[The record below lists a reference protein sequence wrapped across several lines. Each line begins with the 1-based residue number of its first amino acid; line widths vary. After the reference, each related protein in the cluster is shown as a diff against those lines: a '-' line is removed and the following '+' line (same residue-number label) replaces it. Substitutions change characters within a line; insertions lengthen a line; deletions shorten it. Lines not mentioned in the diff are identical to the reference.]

1 MRRLKVAVLNLL
13 RNRRRSFLAV
23 AIISI
28 VVTALMASGGFG
40 LFTYQSLKEN
50 AARSEGHLVLTQPG
64 YFSSDEDFPLQLG
77 LDNANKLRRDLLVGE
92 NVKAVQPR
100 VYLQGLISNG
110 DKSTIFLGQGILP
123 SEFRVKG
130 PFLNVTEGSI
140 LSNREDISDPE
151 IMLGK
156 DLARNLNVR
165 PGDYI
170 TLMSSTVH
178 GALNAMD
185 FKVRGVFGT
194 GVPDMDKRQVYI
206 SVPAAQF
213 LLDSD
218 RVSTMAIYGYSLD
231 KTSSL
236 QERLRELVP
245 ELEITTWEDR
255 AFFYQGVKSLYD
267 RIFGLM
273 GIIMALVIFVSLFNT
288 LAMSVTERTREI
300 GTLSALGASKVELIT
315 GFILEALVLA
325 VVGSLAGV
333 ILAGLISAGLM
344 MFDITMPP
352 PPGKTTGYPLTVY
365 FSINLAWMI
374 SVAIAAI
381 CVFSS
386 FLAARKGVNKPITEA
401 LVHV

>member
-28 VVTALMASGGFG
+28 VVTALMTSGGFG

-50 AARSEGHLVLTQPG
+50 AARSEGHLVLTQSG

-77 LDNANKLRRDLLVGE
+77 LDNANKLRRNLLVEE

-110 DKSTIFLGQGILP
+110 DKSSIFLGQGILP

-140 LSNREDISDPE
+140 LSNSEDISDPE

-300 GTLSALGASKVELIT
+300 GTLSALGASKGELIT

>member
-28 VVTALMASGGFG
+28 VVTALMTSGGFG

-140 LSNREDISDPE
+140 LSNREDVSDPE

-156 DLARNLNVR
+156 DLARNLNVS

-206 SVPAAQF
+206 SVQAAQF
-213 LLDSD
+213 LLDSE
-218 RVSTMAIYGYSLD
+218 RVSTMAIYGYNLD
-231 KTSSL
+231 KTASL
-236 QERLRELVP
+236 QEKLRELVP

-255 AFFYQGVKSLYD
+255 AFFYQGVKNLYD

-325 VVGSLAGV
+325 VVGSLVGV

>member
-28 VVTALMASGGFG
+28 VVTALMTSGGFG
-40 LFTYQSLKEN
+40 LFTYQSLKES

-77 LDNANKLRRDLLVGE
+77 LDNANKLRRDLLVEE

-110 DKSTIFLGQGILP
+110 DKSSIFLGQGILP

-140 LSNREDISDPE
+140 LSNREDVSDPE

-206 SVPAAQF
+206 SVQAAQF

>member
-1 MRRLKVAVLNLL
+1 MRRLKIAILNLL
-13 RNRRRSFLAV
+13 RNRRRSLLTV
-23 AIISI
+23 AIVSI
-28 VVTALMASGGFG
+28 VVTALMVSGGFG
-40 LFTYQSLKEN
+40 LFTYQSLKEG

-64 YFSSDEDFPLQLG
+64 YFASDEEFPLQNG
-77 LDNANKLRRDLLVGE
+77 LDNAHELRKRLLLE
-92 NVKAVQPR
+92 DRIKAVQPR

-110 DKSTIFLGQGILP
+110 DKSSIFLGQGILS

-130 PFLNVTEGSI
+130 PFLDVTKGGI
-140 LSNREDISDPE
+140 LSSNEDISDPE

-156 DLARNLNVR
+156 DLARNLKVQ
-165 PGDYI
+165 PGDYV

-185 FKVRGVFGT
+185 FKVRGIFGT

-206 SVPAAQF
+206 SVKSAQF

-218 RVSTMAIYGYSLD
+218 RVSTMTIYGYDLD
-231 KTSSL
+231 EAELL
-236 QERLRELVP
+236 QEQLGQLVP
-245 ELEITTWEDR
+245 ELEITSWEDR
-255 AFFYQGVKSLYD
+255 AFIYRGVKNLYD
-267 RIFGLM
+267 RTFGLM
-273 GIIMALVIFVSLFNT
+273 GFIMAMVIFVSLFNT
-288 LAMSVTERTREI
+288 LAMSVTERTQEI
-300 GTLSALGASKVELIT
+300 GTLSALGASKAELIT

-325 VVGSLAGV
+325 VVGSIAGI

-344 MFDITMPP
+344 VFDITMPP
-352 PPGKTTGYPLTVY
+352 PPGKTTGYPLNIY

-374 SVAIAAI
+374 SVVIAAI

>member
-28 VVTALMASGGFG
+28 VVTALMTSGGFG
-40 LFTYQSLKEN
+40 LFTYQSLKES

-77 LDNANKLRRDLLVGE
+77 LDNANKLRRDLLVEE

-110 DKSTIFLGQGILP
+110 DKSSIFLGQGILP

-206 SVPAAQF
+206 SVQAAQF

-231 KTSSL
+231 RTSSL

-386 FLAARKGVNKPITEA
+386 FLPARKGVNKPITEA

>member
-28 VVTALMASGGFG
+28 VVTALMTSGGFG

-140 LSNREDISDPE
+140 LSNREDVSDPE

-156 DLARNLNVR
+156 DLARNLNVS

-206 SVPAAQF
+206 SVQAAQF
-213 LLDSD
+213 LLDSE
-218 RVSTMAIYGYSLD
+218 RVSTMAIYGYNLD
-231 KTSSL
+231 KTASL
-236 QERLRELVP
+236 QEKLRELVP

-255 AFFYQGVKSLYD
+255 AFFYQGVKNLYD

>member
-28 VVTALMASGGFG
+28 VVTALMTSGGFG

-77 LDNANKLRRDLLVGE
+77 LDNANELRRDLLVGE

-156 DLARNLNVR
+156 DLARNLNVS

-206 SVPAAQF
+206 SVQAAQF
-213 LLDSD
+213 LLDSE
-218 RVSTMAIYGYSLD
+218 RVSTMAIYGYNLD
-231 KTSSL
+231 KTASL
-236 QERLRELVP
+236 QEKLRELVP

-255 AFFYQGVKSLYD
+255 AFFYQGVKNLYD

-374 SVAIAAI
+374 SIAIAAI

>member
-28 VVTALMASGGFG
+28 VVTALMTSGGFG
-40 LFTYQSLKEN
+40 LFTYQSLKES

-77 LDNANKLRRDLLVGE
+77 LDNANKLRRDLLVEE

-110 DKSTIFLGQGILP
+110 DKSSVFLGQGILP

-130 PFLNVTEGSI
+130 PFLNVTEGGI
-140 LSNREDISDPE
+140 LSSREDVSDPE

-231 KTSSL
+231 KISSL

>member
-1 MRRLKVAVLNLL
+1 MHRLKVAVLNLL

-28 VVTALMASGGFG
+28 VVTALMTSGGFG
-40 LFTYQSLKEN
+40 LFTYQSLKES
-50 AARSEGHLVLTQPG
+50 AARSEGHLVLSQPG

-77 LDNANKLRRDLLVGE
+77 LDNANKLRRDLLVEE

-110 DKSTIFLGQGILP
+110 DKSSIFLGQGILP

-185 FKVRGVFGT
+185 FKVRGIFGT

>member
-28 VVTALMASGGFG
+28 VVTALMTSGGFG
-40 LFTYQSLKEN
+40 LFTYQSLKES

-77 LDNANKLRRDLLVGE
+77 LDNANKLRRDLLVEE

-110 DKSTIFLGQGILP
+110 DKSSIFLGQGILP

-206 SVPAAQF
+206 SVQAAQF

>member
-28 VVTALMASGGFG
+28 VVTALMTSGGFG
-40 LFTYQSLKEN
+40 LFTYQSLKES

-77 LDNANKLRRDLLVGE
+77 LDNANKLRRDLLVEE

-110 DKSTIFLGQGILP
+110 DKSSIFLGQGILP

-178 GALNAMD
+178 GALNAID

-206 SVPAAQF
+206 SVQAAQF

>member
-28 VVTALMASGGFG
+28 VVTALMTSGGFG
-40 LFTYQSLKEN
+40 LFTYQSLKES
-50 AARSEGHLVLTQPG
+50 AARSEGHLVLTQSG

-77 LDNANKLRRDLLVGE
+77 LDNANKLRRNLLVEE

-110 DKSTIFLGQGILP
+110 DKSSIFLGQGILP

-170 TLMSSTVH
+170 TLMSSTIH

-206 SVPAAQF
+206 SVQAAQF

-231 KTSSL
+231 KTASL
-236 QERLRELVP
+236 QEKLRELVP

-255 AFFYQGVKSLYD
+255 AFFYQGVKNLYD

>member
-28 VVTALMASGGFG
+28 VVTALMTSGGFG

-140 LSNREDISDPE
+140 LSNREDVSDPE

-156 DLARNLNVR
+156 DLARNLNVS

-185 FKVRGVFGT
+185 FKVRGIFGT

-206 SVPAAQF
+206 SVQAAQF
-213 LLDSD
+213 LLDSE
-218 RVSTMAIYGYSLD
+218 RVSTMAIYGYNLD
-231 KTSSL
+231 KAASL
-236 QERLRELVP
+236 QEKLRELVP

-255 AFFYQGVKSLYD
+255 AFFYQGVKNLYD

-325 VVGSLAGV
+325 VVGSLVGV

>member
-28 VVTALMASGGFG
+28 VVTALMTSGGFG
-40 LFTYQSLKEN
+40 LFTYQSLKES

-77 LDNANKLRRDLLVGE
+77 LDNANKLRGDLLVEE

-110 DKSTIFLGQGILP
+110 DKSSIFLGQGILP

-206 SVPAAQF
+206 SVQAAQF

>member
-28 VVTALMASGGFG
+28 VVTALMTSGGFG
-40 LFTYQSLKEN
+40 LFTYQSLKES

-77 LDNANKLRRDLLVGE
+77 LDNANKLRRDLLVEE

-110 DKSTIFLGQGILP
+110 DKSSIFLGQGILP

-185 FKVRGVFGT
+185 FKIRGVFGT

-206 SVPAAQF
+206 SVQAAQF

>member
-1 MRRLKVAVLNLL
+1 MHRLKVAALNLL

-28 VVTALMASGGFG
+28 VVTALMTSGGFG
-40 LFTYQSLKEN
+40 LFTYQSLKES
-50 AARSEGHLVLTQPG
+50 AARSGGHLVLTQPG

-77 LDNANKLRRDLLVGE
+77 LDNANKLRRDLLVEE

-110 DKSTIFLGQGILP
+110 DKSSIFLGQGILP

-206 SVPAAQF
+206 SVQAAQF